1 MFVLFSQVLG
11 EETEV
16 AAAKDL
22 CGFSDGGAII
32 FLSEIGV
39 NQVDSACVAF
49 VVVEL
54 GLALLVEC
62 GFESRINLAFVCD
75 VKPVV
80 ELFHGFTGVFEGGKV
95 VVARGLSDDCPGVR

>member
-1 MFVLFSQVLG
+1 MLVCQVLG
-11 EETEV
+11 EKTEV
-16 AAAKDL
+16 GAANDL
-22 CGFSDGGAII
+22 SGFSDGGAIVF
-32 FLSEIGV
+32 FLEIGV
-39 NQVDSACVAF
+39 DQVDDAFVAI

-62 GFESRINLAFVCD
+62 GFESTINLAFVCD

-80 ELFHGFTGVFEGGKV
+80 ELFHGFTGVFAGGKV